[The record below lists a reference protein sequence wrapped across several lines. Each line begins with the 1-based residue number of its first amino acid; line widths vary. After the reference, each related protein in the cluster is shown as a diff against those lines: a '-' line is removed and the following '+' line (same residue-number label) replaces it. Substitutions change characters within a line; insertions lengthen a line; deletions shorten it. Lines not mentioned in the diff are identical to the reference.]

1 MDEPFKEPV
10 LFHGEVDEN
19 SFNLNE
25 PPATGEEYIK
35 RVMYVF
41 LLIYFA
47 IFFEFWA
54 FSNFR
59 LEARNCDDVVY
70 AKIDETRLKKPILS
84 VKPVSKKSIWIKNNL
99 FSMFKITRKIK
110 RVIVQ

>member
-47 IFFEFWA
+47 IFFEF
-54 FSNFR
+54 
-59 LEARNCDDVVY
+59 
-70 AKIDETRLKKPILS
+70 
-84 VKPVSKKSIWIKNNL
+84 
-99 FSMFKITRKIK
+99 
-110 RVIVQ
+110 